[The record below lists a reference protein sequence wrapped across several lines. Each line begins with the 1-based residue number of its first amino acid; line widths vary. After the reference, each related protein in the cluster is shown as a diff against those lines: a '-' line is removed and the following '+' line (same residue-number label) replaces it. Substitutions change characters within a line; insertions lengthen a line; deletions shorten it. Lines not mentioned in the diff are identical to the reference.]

1 MTSMNPYDSAARW
14 AAHHN
19 VPHREHHLA
28 PEMDPVHPQPRPR
41 PAAVTATM
49 EPRPAAELGTPA
61 VLDHR
66 VVALDVGAGP
76 SPLIVHAVDE
86 DRAMMPLEAQ
96 VWARAGRMTVVADDG
111 SELKLTVLGVDE
123 AEGLRLGEHWPV
135 GEPEGVVKRVASAA
149 VHDVGDVLTFPA
161 WLARTTRLSGRRNAA
176 LHGLVRR
183 LREASPGTAVFY
195 GQTIGF
201 EHHRPEQARP
211 YRHHGPVGREGYPP
225 EL

>member
-1 MTSMNPYDSAARW
+1 MIFD
-14 AAHHN
+14 
-19 VPHREHHLA
+19 
-28 PEMDPVHPQPRPR
+28 EMDPVHPEPRPE
-41 PAAVTATM
+41 PGVVTATM
-49 EPRPAAELGTPA
+49 APRAAADLGTPA

-66 VVALDVGAGP
+66 VVALEAAAGR
-76 SPLIVHAVDE
+76 SPLIVHTVDG

-111 SELKLTVLGVDE
+111 SELKMTVLCPHE

-135 GEPEGVVKRVASAA
+135 GEPEGRVKRVASAA

-176 LHGLVRR
+176 LHALVCQ
-183 LREASPGTAVFY
+183 LRKASPGTTVYY

-201 EHHRPEQARP
+201 EHRRPEHE
-211 YRHHGPVGREGYPP
+211 HHYDHRGIMGREGYPK